1 MIDAYVLY
9 CIHMSVSGSEI
20 KVAVDAIVFGYSK
33 NEGVSILLI
42 QRKYPP
48 FKNAWAIPG
57 GFVLSDESL
66 EEAVRRELREETG
79 IEVNYLEQL
88 YTFGDPDR
96 DPRKRV
102 ISVSYFALVKSAQFQ
117 QLKASTDAENA
128 QWFNIKALPPLAFDH
143 KKILHVAIERVRAK
157 IRYQPIGFE
166 LLDRKFPFAE
176 LEKLYITLLDREID
190 RRNFYKKVMAL
201 GILDETEEYAKSEGK
216 GRPSKLFQFNKKRYQ
231 ELVKEGINFEI

>member
-1 MIDAYVLY
+1 
-9 CIHMSVSGSEI
+9 MSSPSSDI

-33 NEGVSILLI
+33 QEGVSILLI

-57 GFVLSDESL
+57 GFLLTNETL

-88 YTFGDPDR
+88 YTFGAPDR
-96 DPRKRV
+96 DPRQRV
-102 ISVSYFALVKSAQFQ
+102 ISIAYMALVKSSQFQ

-128 QWFNIKALPPLAFDH
+128 QWFNFQELPPLAFDH
-143 KKILHVAIERVRAK
+143 KEILDAAIERIRAK

-166 LLDRKFPFAE
+166 LLDRKFPFAD
-176 LEKLYITLLDREID
+176 LEKLYIALLGRDID
-190 RRNFYKKVMAL
+190 RRNFSKKMLAL
-201 GILDETEEYAKSEGK
+201 GMLDETNEFAKPEGK
-216 GRPSKLFQFNKKRYQ
+216 GRPSKMYQFNKKRYQ
-231 ELVKEGINFEI
+231 QLLKEGIHFEI

>member
-1 MIDAYVLY
+1 
-9 CIHMSVSGSEI
+9 MSASEI
-20 KVAVDAIVFGYSK
+20 KIAVDAIVFGYSK

-48 FKNAWAIPG
+48 FQNAWAIPG
-57 GFVLSDESL
+57 GFVLADESL

-88 YTFGDPDR
+88 YTFGDPNR

-102 ISVSYFALVKSAQFQ
+102 ISVAYFALVKSAKFQ

-128 QWFNIKALPPLAFDH
+128 QWFNFKELPELAFDH
-143 KKILHVAIERVRAK
+143 KEILKMAIERVRTK

-166 LLDRKFPFAE
+166 LLDRKFPFAD
-176 LEKLYITLLDREID
+176 LEKLYITLLDRDID
-190 RRNFYKKVMAL
+190 RRNFYKKMMAL
-201 GILDETEEYAKSEGK
+201 NILDETDEYAKSEGK
-216 GRPSKLFQFNKKRYQ
+216 GRPSKMYKFNQKRYEQ
-231 ELVKEGINFEI
+231 LEKEGFHFEI

>member
-1 MIDAYVLY
+1 
-9 CIHMSVSGSEI
+9 MSASGSEI
-20 KVAVDAIVFGYSK
+20 KIAVDAIVFGYSK

-57 GFVLSDESL
+57 GFVLADESL

-88 YTFGDPDR
+88 YTFGDPNR

-102 ISVSYFALVKSAQFQ
+102 ISVAYFALVKSAKFQ

-128 QWFNIKALPPLAFDH
+128 QWFNFKELPDLAFDH
-143 KKILHVAIERVRAK
+143 KTILNMAIERVRTK

-166 LLDRKFPFAE
+166 LLDRKFPFAD
-176 LEKLYITLLDREID
+176 LEKLYITLLDRDID
-190 RRNFYKKVMAL
+190 RRNFYKKMMAL
-201 GILDETEEYAKSEGK
+201 NILDETDEYAKSEGK
-216 GRPSKLFQFNKKRYQ
+216 GRPSKMYKFNQKRYEQ
-231 ELVKEGINFEI
+231 LEKEGIHFEI